1 MTKHTNQLASMNNK
15 ISNFLI
21 FFFSLIL
28 IISSGGG
35 ADFAEYSKWTE
46 YFSDANLDIFK
57 NDPKNF
63 NGIPLIQWQYG
74 VGLLA
79 SIPNKIIIIFNS
91 LFDETINTS
100 SKAILRTSLISAG
113 ICLINLLLLF
123 FIITRYIKDK
133 LIVLFLFFSFFLFT
147 PAGYYINKFSS
158 ENWSNF
164 LILLAIC
171 IIELNKN
178 NFFKKEFTASILI
191 GVINYFLILV
201 KLTNIMIC
209 MSLVIV
215 FIATLFRKKSKSKIN
230 LQHIIYNL
238 ILLAILPF
246 LAIIMMSIYHY
257 TINNNIFLSPYNII
271 DDPFLSFN
279 FKNLKIFEI
288 LFSPLH
294 GMIFYHPFLIFCF
307 FILLKKIFENFEK
320 KNFTS
325 FDNFIILTVVFS
337 FLFQLFIQS
346 AFFTWWLGTG
356 TFGSRA
362 FSGVSILIFYMI
374 IQIFNKENF
383 IVKKKFSLILLILI
397 SLYQSYILSL
407 GETNFRDISSLIE
420 NRYDG
425 FNNQNFEINQFYLIS
440 TILMIL
446 MTCIFFKFILRLKN
460 NLLILFLLISLSFLS
475 YLLLF
480 FQYPNRIYLIP
491 FIFIIALFLSLG
503 NYTNFKIQSPVL
515 KKNFNFILLGGFLTI
530 FIVSIF
536 HQTMLFSD
544 FNSIKIDN
552 YSDAKKFGCREWK
565 STYLE
570 YSQIPNYNF
579 EKSILLDALKRNK
592 CLIN

>member
-46 YFSDANLDIFK
+46 YFSGTNLDIFK

-91 LFDETINTS
+91 LFDESIDTS

-191 GVINYFLILV
+191 GFINYFLILV
-201 KLTNIMIC
+201 KLTNIMIGI
-209 MSLVIV
+209 SLVIV

-230 LQHIIYNL
+230 LQRIIYNL

-294 GMIFYHPFLIFCF
+294 GMIFYHPFLIVF
-307 FILLKKIFENFEK
+307 F
-320 KNFTS
+320 
-325 FDNFIILTVVFS
+325 
-337 FLFQLFIQS
+337 
-346 AFFTWWLGTG
+346 
-356 TFGSRA
+356 
-362 FSGVSILIFYMI
+362 
-374 IQIFNKENF
+374 
-383 IVKKKFSLILLILI
+383 
-397 SLYQSYILSL
+397 
-407 GETNFRDISSLIE
+407 
-420 NRYDG
+420 
-425 FNNQNFEINQFYLIS
+425 
-440 TILMIL
+440 
-446 MTCIFFKFILRLKN
+446 
-460 NLLILFLLISLSFLS
+460 
-475 YLLLF
+475 
-480 FQYPNRIYLIP
+480 
-491 FIFIIALFLSLG
+491 
-503 NYTNFKIQSPVL
+503 
-515 KKNFNFILLGGFLTI
+515 
-530 FIVSIF
+530 
-536 HQTMLFSD
+536 
-544 FNSIKIDN
+544 
-552 YSDAKKFGCREWK
+552 
-565 STYLE
+565 
-570 YSQIPNYNF
+570 
-579 EKSILLDALKRNK
+579 
-592 CLIN
+592 